1 MSGSRAAIRYAK
13 AVLELATEQNTLEA
27 THKEMLEI
35 SSTLQQSEELQ
46 AVLKSPVLSM
56 QQKKDTVLAIFK
68 DSSALVKNLV
78 EVLTANKRL
87 ALLQEVAGTFHGMYN
102 EKQGIVEAYVT
113 TAVPMDAALEQKAFN
128 KIKELTKAENVVLH
142 NTVDESVIGGFVLRV
157 GDVQY
162 DASIANSFGKLK
174 KQFQSSI

>member
-1 MSGSRAAIRYAK
+1 
-13 AVLELATEQNTLEA
+13 ELATEQNTLEA

-87 ALLQEVAGTFHGMYN
+87 ALLQEVASTFHGMYN

-142 NTVDESVIGGFVLRV
+142 NT
-157 GDVQY
+157 
-162 DASIANSFGKLK
+162 
-174 KQFQSSI
+174 